1 LGVRRQAF
9 YEWLKRPPSKRAL
22 QDRALKSRIRIAHAE
37 SRGTY
42 GSPRI
47 TAELRERGHRIGV
60 NRVARLM
67 KEEGIQGKSPR
78 RFKKTTDSEHLQPVA
93 PNLLERDFSTD
104 APDQVWV
111 TDITYI
117 RTWEGWLYL
126 AVILD
131 LFSRKVV
138 GWSLKS
144 HMRTALCLQALDRA
158 LAIRSPEPGWIHH
171 SDQGSQY
178 ASEAY
183 QKRLEDAGAR
193 PSMSRRGDCWDNAVA
208 ESFFGTLKTELE
220 SRIGSSRGAAR
231 AAIRDDIH
239 HFYNPV
245 RRHSANG
252 QVAPDVL
259 EQRYREEFFLIEA
272 A

>member
-1 LGVRRQAF
+1 
-9 YEWLKRPPSKRAL
+9 
-22 QDRALKSRIRIAHAE
+22 
-37 SRGTY
+37 
-42 GSPRI
+42 
-47 TAELRERGHRIGV
+47 
-60 NRVARLM
+60 M
-67 KEEGIQGKSPR
+67 
-78 RFKKTTDSEHLQPVA
+78 A
-93 PNLLERDFSTD
+93 PNLLKRDFSTD

-126 AVILD
+126 QA
-131 LFSRKVV
+131 FY
-138 GWSLKS
+138 
-144 HMRTALCLQALDRA
+144 LQALYRA

-183 QKRLEDAGAR
+183 QKRLEDVGAR

-220 SRIGSSRGAAR
+220 RRIGSSRGAAR